1 MNYNLNNKKILI
13 TGASGGIGSSICQK
27 FIENNCTIICTASN
41 EEKLEKLK
49 KQYGDK
55 NFYYHLDLN
64 DNDSL
69 LSSIENISNEHNDI
83 DVLVNNAGTTNDNL
97 FLRMKKEQW
106 NEVININLNSNFY
119 IIKGIIPNM
128 LKRRSGNIIGIT
140 SVVALTGNSGQANY
154 TASKSALIGM
164 YKSLA
169 LEFGQRNIRIN
180 TIAPGFI
187 KTPMTDKLNET
198 QIDSIMKKIPM
209 QKLGESKDIANMV
222 LFLSSDDSS
231 YITGQT
237 FHINGGMYMV

>member
-1 MNYNLNNKKILI
+1 MNYKLNNKKILI

-27 FIENNCTIICTASN
+27 FIENNCTIICTASS

-49 KQYGDK
+49 NLYGD
-55 NFYYHLDLN
+55 NHFYYHLNLKN
-64 DNDSL
+64 NDSL
-69 LSSIENISNEHNDI
+69 LSSIENIANEHNDI
-83 DVLVNNAGTTNDNL
+83 DVLINNAGTTNDNL
-97 FLRMKKEQW
+97 FVRMKKEQW
-106 NEVININLNSNFY
+106 DEVININLNSNFY
-119 IIKGIIPNM
+119 IIKSIIPNM

-140 SVVALTGNSGQANY
+140 SVVAITGNSGQANY

-198 QIDSIMKKIPM
+198 QIDTIMKKIPM

>member
-49 KQYGDK
+49 KQYGNN

-69 LSSIENISNEHNDI
+69 LTSIENISNEHNDI

-140 SVVALTGNSGQANY
+140 SVVALTGNPGQTNY

-187 KTPMTDKLNET
+187 KTPMTNKLNEN

-222 LFLSSDDSS
+222 LFLSSDDSA

>member
-49 KQYGDK
+49 KQYGNN

-69 LSSIENISNEHNDI
+69 LTSIENISNEHNDI

-140 SVVALTGNSGQANY
+140 SVVALTGNPGQTNY

-187 KTPMTDKLNET
+187 KTPMTNKLNEN

>member
-1 MNYNLNNKKILI
+1 MF
-13 TGASGGIGSSICQK
+13 SIQD
-27 FIENNCTIICTASN
+27 IHIADNH
-41 EEKLEKLK
+41 
-49 KQYGDK
+49 
-55 NFYYHLDLN
+55 FYYHLNLKN
-64 DNDSL
+64 NDSL
-69 LSSIENISNEHNDI
+69 LSSIENIANEHNDI
-83 DVLVNNAGTTNDNL
+83 DVLINNAGTTNDNL
-97 FLRMKKEQW
+97 FVRMKKEQW
-106 NEVININLNSNFY
+106 DEVININLNSNFY
-119 IIKGIIPNM
+119 IIKSIIPNM

-140 SVVALTGNSGQANY
+140 SVVAITGNSGQANY

-187 KTPMTDKLNET
+187 KTPMTDKLNEA
-198 QIDSIMKKIPM
+198 QIDTIMKKIPM

-222 LFLSSDDSS
+222 IFLSSDDSS